1 MRETSTNVRK
11 GNSQGGQRG
20 GQGLPLVAP
29 DARPRHRVWRWLGEL
44 APGGCVVL
52 AVLGRASLV
61 EEVRLEGG
69 RQRQCVDLTQTLLP
83 QGQAH
88 GPAAQIHEWQGL
100 GWGNQGDRERQVS
113 TALESST
120 PNSTNNSSNSIINMS
135 FTMQTINE

>member
-1 MRETSTNVRK
+1 MSGRGTAREDKEEGRAFLWWPRTPV
-11 GNSQGGQRG
+11 QGTGCG
-20 GQGLPLVAP
+20 GGSVSWHHVA
-29 DARPRHRVWRWLGEL
+29 
-44 APGGCVVL
+44 VVL

-88 GPAAQIHEWQGL
+88 GTAAQIHEWQGL

-113 TALESST
+113 TALDSST
-120 PNSTNNSSNSIINMS
+120 PNSTNNSSNSIINIS